1 VKALC
6 ALGVVAVALGCL
18 QAVEAILGTI
28 QATLMGTVALVLAFV
43 VGGVLWDR
51 NADRRRADR
60 FARPTIRRREI
71 IDVPRRG
78 IDP

>member
-28 QATLMGTVALVLAFV
+28 PAFLMGTVALVV
-43 VGGVLWDR
+43 VICVGGYVIDR
-51 NADRRRADR
+51 EAWRRHDDR
-60 FARPTIRRREI
+60 FAQPTIRRREI